1 MKDLSENKVSDQ
13 GTPDKAL
20 EDMREGV
27 RHHNAGRLEE
37 AEAMYR
43 RVLEAHP
50 DNADALHLLG
60 VAARQAGRH
69 DMAVDLIQQAIA
81 RNGRNPSFH
90 ANLGTALEVSGRR
103 EDAMAA
109 YRRAIAIRPDYPE
122 AYFKLGAALRAADK
136 PNDAVQAFRRA
147 IKIKPDYAEAYN
159 ELGALLR
166 AGRKTDMAIEALR
179 RAIKIKPD
187 YADAHYNLGLALQ
200 RSGRLDEA
208 IQALQR
214 AVELKPDVDSAM
226 FRLTTAL
233 LDRND
238 PAKMVEV
245 CDACL
250 KADPGNRRMLSSKI
264 VALNEAGD
272 RDGARFLLDFD
283 RFIRPTRIEVPAGFD
298 GVADFNKAL
307 AHQVCAHPTLEF
319 ERAGHAT
326 RFGGHTGDLLL
337 DPQGPVAALKELM
350 EGGVEDYMRAM
361 PEDKSHPFPASRPD
375 RWKLTAWAVVMDT
388 RGHQAPHIHSAAWL
402 SGVYYVQLPNIGN
415 LPEQGQAGW
424 IEFGRPQAEF
434 RCKVEPEVKLFQPEE
449 GLMFLFPS
457 YFYHGTVAIET
468 EEQRISIAFDVIP
481 QD

>member
-1 MKDLSENKVSDQ
+1 MKDLSEDKVSDQ
-13 GTPDKAL
+13 DTADKVL
-20 EDMREGV
+20 EDLSDGV
-27 RHHNAGRLEE
+27 RHHHAGRRDE

-43 RVLEAHP
+43 RVLKADPE
-50 DNADALHLLG
+50 NADALHLLG
-60 VAARQAGRH
+60 VLARQAGRH
-69 DMAVDLIQQAIA
+69 DVAVDLIQRAIA
-81 RNGRNPSFH
+81 RNGRNPSYH

-109 YRRAIAIRPDYPE
+109 YRRAIEIKPDYPE
-122 AYFKLGAALRAADK
+122 AYFKLGSALKSSDK
-136 PNDAVQAFRRA
+136 PDDAFKAFRRA
-147 IKIKPDYAEAYN
+147 VKFKPDYAEAYN
-159 ELGALLR
+159 ELGALLG
-166 AGRKTDMAIEALR
+166 AARKTDMAIKALR
-179 RAIKIKPD
+179 RAIEIKPD
-187 YADAHYNLGLALQ
+187 YADAYYNLGLALE

-214 AVELKPDVDSAM
+214 AVELKPDVDTAM
-226 FRLTTAL
+226 FRLSMAL

-250 KADPGNRRMLSSKI
+250 KADPGNRRILSSKA

-283 RFIRPTRIEVPAGFD
+283 RFIRPTRIKIPTGFD
-298 GVADFNKAL
+298 GVANFDKAL
-307 AHQVCAHPTLEF
+307 AHQVCNDPTLEF

-326 RFGGHTGDLLL
+326 RFGGHTDDLLR
-337 DPQGPVAALKELM
+337 DAQGPVAALKELM
-350 EGGVEDYMRAM
+350 EDGVEDYMRAM
-361 PEDKSHPFPASRPD
+361 PDDKSHPFLASRPN

-388 RGHQAPHIHSAAWL
+388 RGHQAPHIHSAAWA

-424 IEFGRPQAEF
+424 LEFGRPQAEF
-434 RCKVEPEVKLFQPEE
+434 RCKVEPEVKLFPPEE
-449 GLMFLFPS
+449 GLMILFPS

>member
-1 MKDLSENKVSDQ
+1 MKDLSEDKVSDQ
-13 GTPDKAL
+13 GTADTVL
-20 EDMREGV
+20 EDLSEGV
-27 RHHNAGRLEE
+27 RHHNAGRTKE
-37 AEAMYR
+37 AESVYR
-43 RVLEAHP
+43 RILQADPE
-50 DNADALHLLG
+50 NADALHLLG
-60 VAARQAGRH
+60 VLARQAGRH
-69 DMAVDLIQQAIA
+69 DVAVDLIQRAIA
-81 RNGRNPSFH
+81 RNGRNPSYH

-103 EDAMAA
+103 EDALAA
-109 YRRAIAIRPDYPE
+109 YRRAIVIKPDYPE
-122 AYFKLGAALRAADK
+122 AYFKLGSALKSSDK
-136 PNDAVQAFRRA
+136 PNDAFEAFRRA
-147 IKIKPDYAEAYN
+147 VKFKPDYAEAYN
-159 ELGALLR
+159 ELGALLG
-166 AGRKTDMAIEALR
+166 AARKTDMAIKALR
-179 RAIKIKPD
+179 RAIDIKPG

-214 AVELKPDVDSAM
+214 AVEIKPDFDSAM
-226 FRLTTAL
+226 FNLSMAL

-250 KADPGNRRMLSSKI
+250 KADPGNRRMLSSKA

-283 RFIRPTRIEVPAGFD
+283 RFIRPTRIEAPAGFD

-307 AHQVCAHPTLEF
+307 AHQVCNDPTLEF

-337 DPQGPVAALKELM
+337 DAQGPVAALKELM
-350 EGGVEDYMRAM
+350 EGAVEDYIRAM
-361 PEDKSHPFPASRPD
+361 PEDKSHPFLASRAD

-388 RGHQAPHIHSAAWL
+388 RGHQAPHIHSAAWV

-415 LPEQGQAGW
+415 LPEQEQAGW
-424 IEFGRPQAEF
+424 IEFGRPQPEF

-457 YFYHGTVAIET
+457 YFYHGTVPIET

>member
-1 MKDLSENKVSDQ
+1 MTEQ
-13 GTPDKAL
+13 ATPDAVAEAL
-20 EDMREGV
+20 SEGV
-27 RHHNAGRLEE
+27 RHHSAGRFRE
-37 AEAMYR
+37 AEAVYR
-43 RVLEAHP
+43 EVLKTHP

-60 VAARQAGRH
+60 VLARQAGRN
-69 DMAVDLIQQAIA
+69 DTAVDLIQRAIA
-81 RNGRNPSFH
+81 QNGRNASYH
-90 ANLGTALEVSGRR
+90 ANLGTALEASDKR
-103 EDAMAA
+103 EEAMAA
-109 YRRAIAIRPDYPE
+109 YRRAIRIKPDYPE
-122 AYFKLGAALRAADK
+122 AYFKLGLALKSSDK
-136 PNDAVQAFRRA
+136 PNDAVEAFRRA
-147 IKIKPDYAEAYN
+147 IQFKPDYAEAYN
-159 ELGALLR
+159 ELGSLLR
-166 AGRKTDMAIEALR
+166 AGRKADMAIEAFR

-226 FRLTTAL
+226 FNLTMAL

-250 KADPGNRRMLSSKI
+250 KADPGNRRMLSSKA

-307 AHQVCAHPTLEF
+307 AHQVCTHPTLEF

-326 RFGGHTGDLLL
+326 RFGGHTGDLLI
-337 DPQGPVAALKELM
+337 DAQGPVAALKGLM
-350 EGGVEDYMRAM
+350 EGAVEDYMRAM
-361 PEDKSHPFPASRPD
+361 PEDPSHPFPASRPD

-388 RGHQAPHIHSAAWL
+388 RGHQAPHIHSAAWV

>member
-1 MKDLSENKVSDQ
+1 MKDLSEDKVSDQ
-13 GTPDKAL
+13 GTADTVL
-20 EDMREGV
+20 EDLSEGV
-27 RHHNAGRLEE
+27 RHHNAGRTKE
-37 AEAMYR
+37 AESVYR
-43 RVLEAHP
+43 RILQADPE
-50 DNADALHLLG
+50 NADALHLLG
-60 VAARQAGRH
+60 VLARQAGRH
-69 DMAVDLIQQAIA
+69 DVAVDLIQRAIA
-81 RNGRNPSFH
+81 RNGRNPSYH

-103 EDAMAA
+103 EDALAA
-109 YRRAIAIRPDYPE
+109 YRRAIVIKPDYPE
-122 AYFKLGAALRAADK
+122 AYFKLGSALKSSDK
-136 PNDAVQAFRRA
+136 PNDAFEAFRRA
-147 IKIKPDYAEAYN
+147 VKFKPDYAEAYN
-159 ELGALLR
+159 ELGALLG
-166 AGRKTDMAIEALR
+166 AARKTDMAIKALR
-179 RAIKIKPD
+179 RAIDIKPG

-250 KADPGNRRMLSSKI
+250 KADPGNRRMLSSKA

-298 GVADFNKAL
+298 GLAEFNTAL
-307 AHQVCAHPTLEF
+307 AHQVCTNPTLEF
-319 ERAGHAT
+319 ERSGHAT
-326 RFGGHTGDLLL
+326 RFGGHTDDLLI
-337 DPQGPVAALKELM
+337 DPQGPVASLKGLM
-350 EGGVEDYMRAM
+350 EGAVEDYLRAM
-361 PEDKSHPFPASRPD
+361 PEDTSHPFLASRPD

-388 RGHQAPHIHSAAWL
+388 RGHQAPHIHSAAWV

-415 LPEQGQAGW
+415 LPEQEQAGW
-424 IEFGRPQAEF
+424 IEFGRPQPEF

-457 YFYHGTVAIET
+457 YFYHGTVPIET

>member
-1 MKDLSENKVSDQ
+1 MEKLAEDAVTDR
-13 GTPDKAL
+13 GYPDGVEKAL
-20 EDMREGV
+20 TQGFG
-27 RHHNAGRLEE
+27 HHRSGRLKE
-37 AEAMYR
+37 AEAIYR
-43 RVLEAHP
+43 EVLKAHP
-50 DNADALHLLG
+50 DNPDALHLLG
-60 VAARQAGRH
+60 VLARQAGKH
-69 DMAVDLIQQAIA
+69 DAAIDLIRRAIA
-81 RNGRNPSFH
+81 KNGQNPTYH
-90 ANLGTALEVSGRR
+90 ANLGTALEASGKR
-103 EDAMAA
+103 EEALAA
-109 YRRAIAIRPDYPE
+109 YRQAIEVKPDYPE
-122 AYFKLGAALRAADK
+122 AHYKLGAALRASDK
-136 PNDAVQAFRRA
+136 PSDAVQALRRA
-147 IKIKPDYAEAYN
+147 IQSKPDFAEAHN
-159 ELGALLR
+159 ELGSLLR
-166 AGRKTDMAIEALR
+166 AGRKKDMAIEAFR

-187 YADAHYNLGLALQ
+187 YADAHYNLGVTLQ
-200 RSGRLDEA
+200 GAGRLDEA

-214 AVELKPDVDSAM
+214 AVEIKPDVDSPM
-226 FRLTTAL
+226 FRLSMAL
-233 LDRND
+233 LDRDD

-250 KADPGNRRMLSSKI
+250 KADPGNRRMLSSKA

-283 RFIRPTRIEVPAGFD
+283 RFIRPTRIETPAGFD
-298 GVADFNKAL
+298 GLADFNKAL
-307 AHQVCAHPTLEF
+307 AHQVCTHPTLEF

-337 DPQGPVAALKELM
+337 DARGPVADLKELM
-350 EGGVEDYMRAM
+350 EGAVEDYVRAM

-388 RGHQAPHIHSAAWL
+388 RGHQAPHIHSAAWV

-415 LPEQGQAGW
+415 LPEQEQAGW
-424 IEFGRPQAEF
+424 IEFGRPQPEF

-457 YFYHGTVAIET
+457 YFYHGTMPIET

>member
-1 MKDLSENKVSDQ
+1 MKDLSEDKVSDQ
-13 GTPDKAL
+13 ATADKVP
-20 EDMREGV
+20 EDLSEGV
-27 RHHNAGRLEE
+27 RHHKAGRLKE
-37 AEAMYR
+37 AESVYR
-43 RVLEAHP
+43 RILQADPE
-50 DNADALHLLG
+50 NADALHLLG
-60 VAARQAGRH
+60 VLARQSGRH
-69 DMAVDLIQQAIA
+69 DVAVDLIQQAIA
-81 RNGRNPSFH
+81 RNGRNPSYH

-103 EDAMAA
+103 EDALAA
-109 YRRAIAIRPDYPE
+109 YRRAIAIKPDYPE
-122 AYFKLGAALRAADK
+122 AYFKLGSALRSSDK
-136 PNDAVQAFRRA
+136 PDDAFKAFRRA
-147 IKIKPDYAEAYN
+147 VRFKPDYAEAYN
-159 ELGALLR
+159 ELGSLLR
-166 AGRKTDMAIEALR
+166 AAGNTDMAIKALR
-179 RAIKIKPD
+179 RAIEIKPD

-208 IQALQR
+208 IQAFQR
-214 AVELKPDVDSAM
+214 AVELKPDFDSAM
-226 FRLTTAL
+226 FTLSMAL

-250 KADPGNRRMLSSKI
+250 KADPGNRRILSSKA

-283 RFIRPTRIEVPAGFD
+283 RFLRPTRIEFPAGFD
-298 GVADFNKAL
+298 GLADFNKAL
-307 AHQVCAHPTLEF
+307 AHQVCTHPTLEF

-326 RFGGHTGDLLL
+326 RFGGHTGDLLI
-337 DPQGPVAALKELM
+337 DAQGPVAALKELM

-361 PEDKSHPFPASRPD
+361 PEDKSHPFLASRPN

-388 RGHQAPHIHSAAWL
+388 RGHQAPHIHSAAWV

-424 IEFGRPQAEF
+424 LEFGRPQPEF
-434 RCKVEPEVKLFQPEE
+434 RCKVEPEVKQLQPEE

-457 YFYHGTVAIET
+457 YFYHGTLPIET
-468 EEQRISIAFDVIP
+468 DEQRISIAFDVIP

>member
-1 MKDLSENKVSDQ
+1 MKDLSEAKVTDQ
-13 GTPDKAL
+13 AAADKVL
-20 EDMREGV
+20 EDLGEGA
-27 RHHNAGRLEE
+27 RHHKAGRAKE
-37 AEAMYR
+37 AEAIYR
-43 RVLEAHP
+43 RVLKAHP

-60 VAARQAGRH
+60 VLARQSGKH
-69 DMAVDLIQQAIA
+69 DAAIDLIGRAIA
-81 RNGRNPSFH
+81 RDGQNSTYH

-103 EDAMAA
+103 EDALAA
-109 YRRAIAIRPDYPE
+109 YRRAIEIKPDYPE
-122 AYFKLGAALRAADK
+122 AYFKLGSALKSSDK
-136 PNDAVQAFRRA
+136 HNDAFQAFRRA
-147 IKIKPDYAEAYN
+147 VKFKPDYAEAYN
-159 ELGALLR
+159 ELGALLG
-166 AGRKTDMAIEALR
+166 AARKTDMAIKALR
-179 RAIKIKPD
+179 RAIEIKPD
-187 YADAHYNLGLALQ
+187 YADAHYNLGVALQ
-200 RSGRLDEA
+200 RSGKLDEA
-208 IQALQR
+208 IQTLQR

-226 FRLTTAL
+226 FRLSMAL
-233 LDRND
+233 LDRDD

-250 KADPGNRRMLSSKI
+250 KADPGNRRMLSSKA

-307 AHQVCAHPTLEF
+307 AHQVCNDPTLEF
-319 ERAGHAT
+319 ERTGHAT

-337 DPQGPVAALKELM
+337 DAQGPVAALKELM
-350 EGGVEDYMRAM
+350 EDGVEDYMRAM
-361 PEDKSHPFPASRPD
+361 PDDESHPFLASRPD

-388 RGHQAPHIHSAAWL
+388 RGHQAPHIHSAAWV

-424 IEFGRPQAEF
+424 LEFGRPQAEF
-434 RCKVEPEVKLFQPEE
+434 RCKVEPEVKQFQPEE

>member
-1 MKDLSENKVSDQ
+1 MSDQ
-13 GTPDKAL
+13 GTADKVL
-20 EDMREGV
+20 EDLSEGV
-27 RHHNAGRLEE
+27 RHHNAGRAKE
-37 AEAMYR
+37 AESVYR
-43 RVLEAHP
+43 RVLQADP

-60 VAARQAGRH
+60 VLARQAGRH
-69 DMAVDLIQQAIA
+69 DVAVSLIQRAIA
-81 RNGRNPSFH
+81 RNGRNPSYH
-90 ANLGTALEVSGRR
+90 ANLGTALEASGRR
-103 EDAMAA
+103 GDALAA
-109 YRRAIAIRPDYPE
+109 YRRAIEIKPDYPE
-122 AYFKLGAALRAADK
+122 AYFKLGAALRASDK
-136 PNDAVQAFRRA
+136 PKDAFEALRRAVQF
-147 IKIKPDYAEAYN
+147 KPDYAEAYN
-159 ELGALLR
+159 ELGALLH
-166 AGRKTDMAIEALR
+166 AARKTDMAIEALR

-214 AVELKPDVDSAM
+214 AVEIKPDVDAAM
-226 FRLTTAL
+226 FRLTMAL

-238 PAKMVEV
+238 PARMVEV

-250 KADPGNRRMLSSKI
+250 KADPGNRRILSSKA

-283 RFIRPTRIEVPAGFD
+283 RFIRPARIEVPAGFD
-298 GVADFNKAL
+298 GLADFNKAL
-307 AHQVCAHPTLEF
+307 AHQVCNDPTLEF

-326 RFGGHTGDLLL
+326 RFGGHTGDLFL
-337 DPQGPVAALKELM
+337 DPQGPVAALKALM
-350 EGGVEDYMRAM
+350 EGAVEDYMRAM
-361 PEDKSHPFPASRPD
+361 PEDASHPFLASRPD
-375 RWKLTAWAVVMDT
+375 HWKLSAWAVVMDT
-388 RGHQAPHIHSAAWL
+388 GGHQAPHIHSAAWV

-457 YFYHGTVAIET
+457 YFYHGTVPIET
-468 EEQRISIAFDVIP
+468 EEQRICIAFDVIP